1 MRERKNLMSV
11 GQVAEIFGV
20 TAATVRRWCREG
32 KLKEYLRTVGNH
44 RRFREEDYRHLLP
57 GEERGRK
64 TVGYARVSSHDQKSD
79 LQTQAERLRG
89 YGCDE
94 VIMDLGSGLNC
105 KKPGL
110 RSEGV

>member
-64 TVGYARVSSHDQKSD
+64 LWVTPVFQVMIRKAIF
-79 LQTQAERLRG
+79 RLRRKDSG
-89 YGCDE
+89 D
-94 VIMDLGSGLNC
+94 MDVMKSSWILEAGLIAKSPDSGS
-105 KKPGL
+105 
-110 RSEGV
+110 

>member
-64 TVGYARVSSHDQKSD
+64 TVGYARVQVMIRK
-79 LQTQAERLRG
+79 AIFRLRRKDSG
-89 YGCDE
+89 D
-94 VIMDLGSGLNC
+94 MDVMKSSWILEAGLIA
-105 KKPGL
+105 KSQD
-110 RSEGV
+110 SES